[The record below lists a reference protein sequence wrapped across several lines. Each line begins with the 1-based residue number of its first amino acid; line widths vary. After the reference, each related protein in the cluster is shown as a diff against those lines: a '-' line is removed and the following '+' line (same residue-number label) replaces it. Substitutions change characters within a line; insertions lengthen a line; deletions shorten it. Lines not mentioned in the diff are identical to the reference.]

1 MDEKTR
7 EAMAYL
13 KRTID
18 RYEGYAGKAID
29 VNGRN
34 ALAHLQAMAEE
45 NERIKYSL
53 DQMTKNRDYWFEKT
67 QNVKADL
74 ARYRRYDKLIKAAEK
89 APVYR
94 HSGGAIQ
101 WPTDIEE
108 QAILEAALSCRE
120 SPESDTVSRGKD
132 DILGERKGK

>member
-1 MDEKTR
+1 MDENR
-7 EAMAYL
+7 
-13 KRTID
+13 IIVGD
-18 RYEGYAGKAID
+18 R
-29 VNGRN
+29 VTV
-34 ALAHLQAMAEE
+34 HFHSSH
-45 NERIKYSL
+45 SL
-53 DQMTKNRDYWFEKT
+53 FE
-67 QNVKADL
+67 
-74 ARYRRYDKLIKAAEK
+74 AAEK